1 MRITKRKLRE
11 LVEVLDDLREEF
23 FKDRKQKYPYNEW
36 EKKREI
42 VKERLRS
49 LPAYVRQAT
58 EAINREEEKN
68 GRPPKLDLEKKLMLF
83 LYTRWLSKTNRG
95 MEEALELF
103 QPLFGFDVSYKYI
116 ERLYSDEEVKLA
128 LHNLFILLLMEEGTS
143 GNFSGDGTGF
153 SIKVEHHYRSDP
165 KKHGKK
171 YLYFFALIDLR
182 TGMYVGCG
190 FSKVSEMDAF
200 KKALEMAKQLGINVD
215 TVRLDKYY
223 SSKKVL
229 DILGKKVSV
238 FVIPKKGMAN
248 IGFAWLRVLRKV
260 LEDPFVFLS
269 EYFLRNASESGFSSD
284 KGRFGRTIRQ
294 RREDRQEQAVFS
306 YAVLHN
312 FHAFKVMPR

>member
-1 MRITKRKLRE
+1 MMITRKRAKE
-11 LVEVLDDLREEF
+11 LIEILDVLREEF

-49 LPAYVRQAT
+49 LPTYVKQAA
-58 EAINREEEKN
+58 EVINKEEKRN

-83 LYTRWLSKTNRG
+83 LFTRWLCKTNRG

-103 QPLFGFDVSYKYI
+103 QPLFGFNVSYKYI

-128 LHNLFILLLMEEGTS
+128 LHNLFIILLKEEGTT

-153 SIKVEHHYRSDP
+153 SIRVENHYRTDP
-165 KKHGKK
+165 KKKGKK
-171 YLYFFALIDLR
+171 YLFFFALIDLG

-190 FSKVSEMDAF
+190 FSKISEMDAF
-200 KKALEMAKQLGINVD
+200 KKAIAMLQRIDVNIDAL
-215 TVRLDKYY
+215 RLDKYY

-229 DILGKKVSV
+229 TLLGKKVSI
-238 FVIPKKGMAN
+238 FVIPKKN
-248 IGFAWLRVLRKV
+248 IAGVGLDWVRVFRMIV
-260 LEDPFVFLS
+260 EDPFLFLS
-269 EYFLRNASESGFSSD
+269 QYFLRNNSESGFSSD
-284 KGRFGRTIRQ
+284 KGRFGRIIRQ
-294 RREDRQEQAVFS
+294 KIDERQEMALFS

-312 FHAFKVMPR
+312 LHAFKVMPR

>member
-1 MRITKRKLRE
+1 MIVTRKMAQE
-11 LVEVLDDLREEF
+11 LVEVLDVLREEC

-49 LPAYVRQAT
+49 LPAYVKQAT
-58 EAINREEEKN
+58 EAINREEERN
-68 GRPPKLDLEKKLMLF
+68 GRPQKLDLEKKLTLF
-83 LYTRWLSKTNRG
+83 LFTRWLCKTNRG

-128 LHNLFILLLMEEGTS
+128 LHNLFILLLREEGTT

-153 SIKVEHHYRSDP
+153 SIKVEHHYCSDP
-165 KKHGKK
+165 KKHDKK
-171 YLYFFALIDLR
+171 YLYFFALIDLG

-200 KKALEMAKQLGINVD
+200 KKALLMLKSIGIDIDV
-215 TVRLDKYY
+215 VRLDKYY

-229 DILGKKVSV
+229 ELLGKKVSV

-248 IGFAWLRVLRKV
+248 IGFAWLRVLRKI

-269 EYFLRNASESGFSSD
+269 EYFLRNTSESGFSSD

-294 RREDRQEQAVFS
+294 RRDDRQEQAVFS